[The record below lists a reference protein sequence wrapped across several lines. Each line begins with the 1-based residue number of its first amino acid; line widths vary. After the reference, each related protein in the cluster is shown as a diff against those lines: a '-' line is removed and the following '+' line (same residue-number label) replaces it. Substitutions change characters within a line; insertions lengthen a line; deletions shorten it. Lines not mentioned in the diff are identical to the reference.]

1 MIMLSSRF
9 SLQLCEH
16 MLGPDVSDRRRS
28 RSQRRTQGAG
38 TRGRPKPCD
47 AGAKPAQKDFG
58 SSWRYYNKNCF
69 QQRAQFPR
77 PTVTEWQVEQ
87 ASEQHA

>member
-1 MIMLSSRF
+1 MTGDARVRKDGLKA
-9 SLQLCEH
+9 QAH
-16 MLGPDVSDRRRS
+16 VAD
-28 RSQRRTQGAG
+28 QGL
-38 TRGRPKPCD
+38 TSD

-58 SSWRYYNKNCF
+58 SSWCYYSKNCF

-77 PTVTEWQVEQ
+77 PMVMEWQVEQ

>member
-1 MIMLSSRF
+1 MTGDARARKDGLK
-9 SLQLCEH
+9 
-16 MLGPDVSDRRRS
+16 
-28 RSQRRTQGAG
+28 AG
-38 TRGRPKPCD
+38 RGHAWSRPKPCD
-47 AGAKPAQKDFG
+47 AGAKPTQKDFG
-58 SSWRYYNKNCF
+58 SPWCYYSKNCF